1 VKLSIFAYNRDCK
14 GKQQELFE
22 EEEEEGN
29 AIKYY
34 ENVISS

>member
-1 VKLSIFAYNRDCK
+1 VKLSIFAYNRDCR
-14 GKQQELFE
+14 GKQQELF
-22 EEEEEGN
+22 EEEEGN